1 MANLAGKRIVLGVT
15 GGIAAYKACEL
26 TSTLVKAGALVDV
39 VMTPA
44 ATEFVRPLTFQAL
57 TGRPVSLEMFSL
69 LKETE
74 IGHVSLAERADLIL
88 IAPLTANTLAK
99 LAQGLADNLLT
110 ATVLATRAPLLLA
123 PAMNVGMWENPAT
136 RENLRTLE
144 ARGALVVP
152 PGIGRLACGT
162 VGQGRLADLPA
173 LLEGIHRALSPQD
186 LKGKRVVVTAGGT
199 REPIDPVRFL
209 GNRSS
214 GKMGYA
220 IARALLRHGAQVT
233 LISGPS
239 SLTPPPGAK
248 VVLVESAQEMGTALK
263 EALPTDALVMAAA
276 VADYRP
282 ERVCAQKLKKE
293 KGTPVLSLVENPD
306 LLKETEGDFVRV
318 GFAAESEALLENAR
332 AKLERK
338 KLDLIVANDITRPD
352 SGFDRDTNRVVLLD
366 ENGAETLPTLPKEEV
381 AERLVE
387 RLVSLLE
394 GKQEKS

>member
-26 TSTLVKAGALVDV
+26 TSTLVKAGAVVDV

-57 TGRPVSLEMFSL
+57 TGRIVSLEMFSL

-74 IGHVSLAERADLIL
+74 IGHVSLAERADLVL

-99 LAQGLADNLLT
+99 LAHGLADNLLT
-110 ATVLATRAPLLLA
+110 ATALATRAPLLLA

-136 RENLRTLE
+136 QENLRTLE

-173 LLEGIHRALSPQD
+173 ILEGIHRALTPQD

-199 REPIDPVRFL
+199 REALDPVRFL

-220 IARALLRHGAQVT
+220 IARSLLRHGAQVT

-239 SLTPPPGAK
+239 ALTPPPGAEP
-248 VVLVESAQEMGTALK
+248 VLVESTREMGDALK
-263 EALPTDALVMAAA
+263 DALPADALVMAAA

-282 ERVCAQKLKKE
+282 EQVCAQKLKKE

-306 LLKETEGDFVRV
+306 LLKETQGDFLRI

-366 ENGAETLPTLPKEEV
+366 QNSSETLPTLPKEEV

-387 RLVSLLE
+387 RLVSMLE
-394 GKQEKS
+394 ARS

>member
-26 TSTLVKAGALVDV
+26 TSTLVKAGAVVDV

-74 IGHVSLAERADLIL
+74 IGHVSLAERADLVL

-99 LAQGLADNLLT
+99 LAHGLADNLLT

-173 LLEGIHRALSPQD
+173 ILEGIHRALTPQD

-199 REPIDPVRFL
+199 REALDPVRFL

-220 IARALLRHGAQVT
+220 IARSLLRHGAQVT

-239 SLTPPPGAK
+239 ALTPPPGAELL
-248 VVLVESAQEMGTALK
+248 LVESTREMGDALK
-263 EALPTDALVMAAA
+263 DALPADALVMAAA

-282 ERVCAQKLKKE
+282 EQVCAQKLKKE
-293 KGTPVLSLVENPD
+293 KGTPILSLVENPD
-306 LLKETEGDFVRV
+306 LLKETQGDFLRI

-366 ENGAETLPTLPKEEV
+366 ENSSETLPTLPKEEV
-381 AERLVE
+381 AERLVG
-387 RLVSLLE
+387 RLVSMLE
-394 GKQEKS
+394 ARS